1 MVRYQ
6 CEPGFIQ
13 RHVPT
18 IRCQPDG
25 HWEQPRISCLN
36 RTSGLGLVPPC
47 SWKELGMWGIVV
59 GQDSSEP
66 GRRGH
71 SGSLNFLGVSPGM
84 GTWEVISSGA
94 GGGPWSL
101 ACRTALETHQG
112 RVGAAPESGKDNK
125 ELSNGPGYSEKEK

>member
-1 MVRYQ
+1 MENARTFGRKRERYEINAMVRYQ

-47 SWKELGMWGIVV
+47 SWKELGMRGVIA

-66 GRRGH
+66 GRRGQR
-71 SGSLNFLGVSPGM
+71 GSLDFLGVSPGM
-84 GTWEVISSGA
+84 GTWEVTSSGA
-94 GGGPWSL
+94 GGDHGAWLAGLPWRPTK
-101 ACRTALETHQG
+101 AE
-112 RVGAAPESGKDNK
+112 
-125 ELSNGPGYSEKEK
+125 